1 MLIFGQGGRN
11 MSKLS
16 CKRGFAIFAA
26 IVLLAF
32 LMLSPLAELYCEHDH
47 SCCTNECLI
56 CLVTNALSGLRI
68 PLRSMICT
76 TAILLFIYA
85 CEVMQFGVFITS
97 SSSPVAL
104 KTKITS

>member
-1 MLIFGQGGRN
+1 
-11 MSKLS
+11 MSDQV
-16 CKRGFAIFAA
+16 CKRTAA
-26 IVLLAF
+26 MLAAVMLLAF
-32 LMLSPLAELYCEHDH
+32 LMLSPLSELYGEHDH